1 MADVLI
7 IAYGNPLRSDDGV
20 AWKAAEALQAR
31 LPSDEVE
38 ILTVQQLG
46 PEFAESASRSQC
58 VIFVDAASDGNEPGT
73 IQIREMSSGISN
85 TPEPSRFCHALP
97 PTSILGLAKQL
108 YGAQPQAFSA
118 TITGADFE
126 HGESLSPT
134 IEKALPGFV
143 GRLEELVNASLRS
156 RRSS

>member
-1 MADVLI
+1 MAHVLI

-20 AWKAAEALQAR
+20 AWKAAEALQGR
-31 LPSDEVE
+31 LSSDKVE

-46 PEFAESASRSQC
+46 PEFAESASQSQC

-73 IQIREMSSGISN
+73 VQIREMSSGSSS
-85 TPEPSRFCHALP
+85 TQDASRFCHALP
-97 PTSILGLAKQL
+97 PASILGLAKQL

-126 HGESLSPT
+126 HGESLSP
-134 IEKALPGFV
+134 IVENALPGFV
-143 GRLEELVNASLRS
+143 ARIEELVQSSLRA
-156 RRSS
+156 RRTS